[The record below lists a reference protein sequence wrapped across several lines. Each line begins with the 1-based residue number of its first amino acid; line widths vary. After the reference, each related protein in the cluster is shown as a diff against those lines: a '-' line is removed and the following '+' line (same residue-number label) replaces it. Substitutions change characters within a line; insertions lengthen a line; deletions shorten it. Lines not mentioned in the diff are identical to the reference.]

1 MEYGIIEYQMMAKE
15 VCLILEKEKNVS
27 NIVFTNMSELSRKV
41 KMESTPKDISYIISK
56 LENQGVIKTL
66 KKNNRQT
73 VLEIKQDLLYTN
85 IDLDFDINKERN
97 IEDIK
102 ISITPKRLL
111 EYIRSRVDN
120 NNSLIINSKELCN
133 EFACLFDKVKLVL
146 DALQRTEKIQ
156 YNFSAGVFYIDL
168 IEDNNIE
175 DNNIDESKEIENIG
189 NITFDSSNTDVDAIF
204 DEIGTAMQE
213 FFDEHRNLKKTVDE
227 LSKKLEI
234 ATIANEQLRKNLN
247 EAEMHCKQMQERNN
261 RLYNDII
268 SLRTGIH

>member
-1 MEYGIIEYQMMAKE
+1 MAYGIIEYKMMAEE
-15 VCLILEKEKNVS
+15 VCMILEKEKNVS
-27 NIVFTNMSELSRKV
+27 NIVFTNMSDLSRKV
-41 KMESTPKDISYIISK
+41 KMESTPKDIAYIIAK
-56 LENQGVIKTL
+56 LEKQGVIKTL

-111 EYIRSRVDN
+111 EYITDRVKNDKT
-120 NNSLIINSKELCN
+120 LEINSKDLCD
-133 EFACLFDKVKLVL
+133 EFHCLFDKVKLVL
-146 DALQRTEKIQ
+146 DALQRTEKIE
-156 YNFSAGVFYIDL
+156 YTFSAGVFYIKL
-168 IEDNNIE
+168 IEDNNM
-175 DNNIDESKEIENIG
+175 DESKEIEHTINM
-189 NITFDSSNTDVDAIF
+189 NFDSGNEDVDAIF

-213 FFDEHRNLKKTVDE
+213 FFDEHRALKKTVEE

-234 ATIANEQLRKNLN
+234 ATIANEQLRKKLN
-247 EAEMHCKQMQERNN
+247 TSEMHCKQMQERNN